1 MTVSS
6 LTPVNNYTGN
16 GSVTT
21 FDFDFFIENQ
31 NELVVT
37 HINSNGISNVL
48 EYGIDYSINEIG
60 NENGSY
66 IEFPISGSKYG
77 NLASGE
83 ILSLSLTLPIKQESK
98 FANSSSLNLVVLEKT
113 FDYLVRILQILNR
126 KIERSIKVQEGSS
139 VSPDG
144 LIQQLEKAERN
155 TSMYSSRCETLTK
168 DAGTYRENAELQASF
183 AEKSAQEALE
193 VKNELVQ
200 GNMFKYQLF
209 DIVQKDHVLAYE
221 ESQGFELLGSYVYKN
236 AVAGSRYGYPDFYEK
251 CLEEKEQGTETQVTL
266 GENTITM
273 FVNANGHQFFDIAD
287 KETVDTFYNS
297 TGVAWFYG
305 IDTDNECIFLP
316 RNDYLTSYVNNGET
330 PVAYDMSTTNN
341 MQMRIPLNDSLGR
354 LNMLFN
360 GVSSSDNTEGLTG
373 ANNSSNYGQVQYT
386 GTGYSTSDLPSGGT
400 TGTVTPS
407 KVNLDPNGT
416 LYVDISNVKD
426 TNRYAYMVVGN
437 TTADTSW
444 VDVVTQVNSGVKD
457 LEDKTNEGIEAL
469 SNASNALRQT
479 QITNCL
485 LEVPQNIK
493 LELVD
498 GVLTLKAGSKVI
510 VPNGV
515 GVFKELTVTK
525 DLDVSSGTGQK
536 IIMVTSDGNFITTVD
551 LAKSCSGST
560 DSLNGVVYHAWY
572 DTTNN
577 IIKRYGADVSTP
589 SSIASFPIAIAT
601 FTDNIHCTIDHVF
614 NGFGYIGSTFWAD
627 KGVKGLRPNGKNTNG
642 TLKHNEYTTSKILT
656 APARVSNGCG
666 FVLLYDVGM
675 LSDIGSDRYYEQDN
689 MPFEPYGSYKGWYS
703 PKDNITY
710 SDNGSWIK
718 TNYHVI
724 GKYTTENGKITS
736 IEMKQPFRAVDY
748 NDKQEIASWGFPS
761 DKYVDLTL
769 GATGSSY
776 TAPANGWAVISKR
789 TSAANQ
795 QVSLGISNSI
805 RWMAYHPISG
815 SACSVSLPVRKG
827 QSFYCTYSAGGTLD
841 FFRFVY
847 AEGGQ

>member
-126 KIERSIKVQEGSS
+126 KIERSIIVQEGSS

-236 AVAGSRYGYPDFYEK
+236 AVAGSRYGYPDFYKK
-251 CLEEKEQGTETQVTL
+251 CLEEKEQGTETLVTL

-273 FVNANGHQFFDIAD
+273 YVNSNGHQFFDIAD

-305 IDTDNECIFLP
+305 IDTENESIFLP

-373 ANNSSNYGQVQYT
+373 ANVSTNYGQVQYT

-426 TNRYAYMVVGN
+426 TNRYTYMVVGN
-437 TTADTSW
+437 TTTDTSW

-485 LEVPQNIK
+485 LEVPQKIK
-493 LELVD
+493 LELNN
-498 GVLTLKAGSKVI
+498 GTLTLKAGSKVI
-510 VPNGV
+510 VPNGFEADGTTPKFDEIV
-515 GVFKELTVTK
+515 IQQDYSRSNIQGAYKLSLFWNKKNNSLITF
-525 DLDVSSGTGQK
+525 DVNANG
-536 IIMVTSDGNFITTVD
+536 
-551 LAKSCSGST
+551 SGSEEPT
-560 DSLNGVVYHAWY
+560 SNKNFYNTSTNMVNRYNAGVKDAQL
-572 DTTNN
+572 
-577 IIKRYGADVSTP
+577 
-589 SSIASFPIAIAT
+589 SFPLAIVT
-601 FTDNIHCTIDHVF
+601 GDDSSYTSIDQVF
-614 NGFGYIGSTFWAD
+614 NGFGYIGSVVWAD
-627 KGVKGLRPNGKNTNG
+627 KGVKGLIPNGRNEDG
-642 TLKHNEYTTSKILT
+642 TLTNINFLTSK
-656 APARVSNGCG
+656 
-666 FVLLYDVGM
+666 VLIRDFGHW
-675 LSDIGSDRYYEQDN
+675 GN
-689 MPFEPYGSYKGWYS
+689 
-703 PKDNITY
+703 
-710 SDNGSWIK
+710 
-718 TNYHVI
+718 
-724 GKYTTENGKITS
+724 GKYIIGMDSNVFSRLFDKDCYYDSNANYNYNLSVNNAIWGVVPVIQYTGENQKLID
-736 IEMKQPFRAVDY
+736 IQFKQPVRLVDY
-748 NDKQEIASWGFPS
+748 NDKQEIVFGGMPS
-761 DKYVDLTL
+761 DKYIDLTL
-769 GATGSSY
+769 GASGSTY
-776 TAPANGWAVISKR
+776 IAPANGYIYIYRSGLSDGNATSITCGSSVGSKSVAV
-789 TSAANQ
+789 TG
-795 QVSLGISNSI
+795 SLTTQNF
-805 RWMAYHPISG
+805 
-815 SACSVSLPVRKG
+815 LPVRKG
-827 QSFYCTYSAGGTLD
+827 RTFLVTYSGNTTN
-841 FFRFVY
+841 FTFRFTY
-847 AEGGQ
+847 AEGDK